1 MTQISRII
9 VMTGLFV
16 MPATLAL
23 SQEAPAPPTQS
34 SPWRTPRPARP
45 VAIAPFDD
53 FDVPMPPMPP
63 MAPMPAMPAMLVMP
77 AMPVMPPMP
86 AMAPMAPMGPM
97 ALLAPMP
104 PLPAELADFGFLAFQ
119 DAAPRAARV
128 YVGSDA
134 ARARSEAR
142 RAQDN
147 DERYYRSGKSYLDR
161 KEYDKAV
168 DAFNR
173 VIENKGSRS
182 DGSLYWRAYA
192 QNRLGKREDA
202 LASLA
207 ELQKSYP
214 SSHWLDDANALQQ

>member
-1 MTQISRII
+1 
-9 VMTGLFV
+9 
-16 MPATLAL
+16 
-23 SQEAPAPPTQS
+23 
-34 SPWRTPRPARP
+34 
-45 VAIAPFDD
+45 
-53 FDVPMPPMPP
+53 MPPMPP
-63 MAPMPAMPAMLVMP
+63 MAPMAPMAPTPVMP
-77 AMPVMPPMP
+77 VMPPMPPMP

-97 ALLAPMP
+97 ALFTPMP
-104 PLPAELADFGFLAFQ
+104 RLAAELSEFGYLAFQ
-119 DAAPRAARV
+119 QNAPK
-128 YVGSDA
+128 A
-134 ARARSEAR
+134 ARAYADSEVARAKSEAR
-142 RAQDN
+142 RAQDS

-182 DGSLYWRAYA
+182 DGALYWRAYA

-214 SSHWLDDANALQQ
+214 SSHWLDAAKALQQQIRAQNGQVSP

>member
-23 SQEAPAPPTQS
+23 SQEAPTPATQP

-53 FDVPMPPMPP
+53 FDVPMPPRPPMPP
-63 MAPMPAMPAMLVMP
+63 MAPMPPMP
-77 AMPVMPPMP
+77 AMPPMPVMP

-97 ALLAPMP
+97 ALLTPMP

-119 DAAPRAARV
+119 DTPRAARV

-134 ARARSEAR
+134 TRVRVEAR

-182 DGSLYWRAYA
+182 DGALYWRAYA

-214 SSHWLDDANALQQ
+214 SSHWLDDA

>member
-9 VMTGLFV
+9 VMTGLFI

-53 FDVPMPPMPP
+53 FDVPMPPMPPMAP

-119 DAAPRAARV
+119 ETPRPGRV
-128 YVGSDA
+128 YVGADA
-134 ARARSEAR
+134 GRVRVEAR

-161 KEYDKAV
+161 KEYDRAV

-182 DGSLYWRAYA
+182 D
-192 QNRLGKREDA
+192 
-202 LASLA
+202 
-207 ELQKSYP
+207 
-214 SSHWLDDANALQQ
+214 